1 MRLAKAAI
9 SAFLCAVSVS
19 AFASNPFVAPAQ
31 ADLGVLKKLDE
42 IERRVQENTMRIEDA
57 MMGGFARS
65 GGPRGMGGA
74 GAEVTGTVLPG
85 GVLIGRINGECVFEF
100 QSGDIVK
107 AGPDDCRAM
116 LMFQSGVLA
125 NQKSHVFFVPGC
137 PGFMDVPE
145 ADRITFLNVQAA
157 RNMGYELSPTCSVE
171 GSSTDSGSRP

>member
-9 SAFLCAVSVS
+9 FPFLYAMSVS

-57 MMGGFARS
+57 RMGGFTRS
-65 GGPRGMGGA
+65 GGPRGQAGA
-74 GAEVTGTVLPG
+74 SAEVTGTVLPG

-100 QSGDIVK
+100 QSGDIIK
-107 AGPDDCRAM
+107 ASPDDCRAM

-125 NQKSHVFFVPGC
+125 NQKSRIYFHPGC

-145 ADRITFLNVQAA
+145 ADRITFLNMQAA
-157 RNMGYELSPTCSVE
+157 QNMGYELSPTCSVE
-171 GSSTDSGSRP
+171 SPSADSGLRP